1 MTKRAVVPLDRSNT
15 AEVALQAIP
24 KLLDPEDEVVL
35 ISIAEPKA
43 RVQRGMRPG
52 RIVHGAVMG
61 PSGGGV
67 VEARRPDF
75 PVYAETGDQAIQSQL
90 DELQDYLQAKASDL
104 KKMGFPNVNIFVEIS
119 QDPAGTI
126 ADLARRVDP
135 TFIVMVRTTHPGVGE
150 RVFGTVAQHL
160 IREDIAPVVIL
171 PAK

>member
-1 MTKRAVVPLDRSNT
+1 
-15 AEVALQAIP
+15 
-24 KLLDPEDEVVL
+24 
-35 ISIAEPKA
+35 
-43 RVQRGMRPG
+43 
-52 RIVHGAVMG
+52 
-61 PSGGGV
+61 
-67 VEARRPDF
+67 
-75 PVYAETGDQAIQSQL
+75 
-90 DELQDYLQAKASDL
+90 
-104 KKMGFPNVNIFVEIS
+104 VNIFVEIS